1 MPGAAQ
7 LGGGAQAGRA
17 RSDRGARRAWPL
29 RRGAAANAAGAR
41 ASASRAAWRESRSG
55 ASRAARLAHE
65 PRQPVPSSVDGS
77 SARQALA
84 RRDSGA
90 RDDAP
95 ASRRAGAKP
104 YARHG
109 AASMR
114 RGAAGA
120 AGALALTRVARASA
134 AAAADRV
141 AAASAPPTVVLGVAP
156 SLSGACPPANTI
168 LVLPAHAGTLAGEV
182 AGAARRSGTAR
193 GSPADA
199 TPRAWRRRRGS
210 RRRRA
215 RRPRRRRGGARRGR
229 GGGGRPRP
237 ATWA

>member
-1 MPGAAQ
+1 M
-7 LGGGAQAGRA
+7 
-17 RSDRGARRAWPL
+17 
-29 RRGAAANAAGAR
+29 
-41 ASASRAAWRESRSG
+41 
-55 ASRAARLAHE
+55 
-65 PRQPVPSSVDGS
+65 PSSVDGS

-104 YARHG
+104 YARSG

-168 LVLPAHAGTLAGEV
+168 LVHAAHAGTLAGEV

-199 TPRAWRRRRGS
+199 SGSPPSAQGASPLRRGS
-210 RRRRA
+210 TATSEPTDRQGTDATRRVSGHDATCRLRRA
-215 RRPRRRRGGARRGR
+215 GIKALGSTLVPHLDPKVPHLDELSAFDSHGSADTV
-229 GGGGRPRP
+229 PSLVS
-237 ATWA
+237 